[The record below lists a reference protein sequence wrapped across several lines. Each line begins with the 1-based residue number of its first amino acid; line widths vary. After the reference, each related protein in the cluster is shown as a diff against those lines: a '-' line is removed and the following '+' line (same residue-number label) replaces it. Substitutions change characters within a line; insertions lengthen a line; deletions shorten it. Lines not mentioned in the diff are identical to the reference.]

1 MLRQT
6 QQPLVELV
14 EGRQNAAFPFLLF
27 LFPLFFIRFAEIFMW
42 LLYAI
47 LSAVFAAL
55 TSILAKI
62 CIENVNSHLATAIR
76 TTIVL
81 FLSWGIVF
89 LTRAHSGIS
98 SISYR
103 SFLFLILSGLATGAS
118 WLFFYKALQ
127 LGEVSKVIPIDKASI
142 ILSVLFAFFFLG
154 EPLNARAVCGLVL
167 LGAGTFLMIL

>member
-55 TSILAKI
+55 PFGNRHPDHH
-62 CIENVNSHLATAIR
+62 CAIPFLGNR
-76 TTIVL
+76 L
-81 FLSWGIVF
+81 FD
-89 LTRAHSGIS
+89 TRAFRNFQH
-98 SISYR
+98 
-103 SFLFLILSGLATGAS
+103 FL
-118 WLFFYKALQ
+118 
-127 LGEVSKVIPIDKASI
+127 P
-142 ILSVLFAFFFLG
+142 
-154 EPLNARAVCGLVL
+154 
-167 LGAGTFLMIL
+167 